1 MAVPVAPGDI
11 LLGKYRVE
19 RVLGRG
25 GMGVVVAA
33 RHIELG
39 ELYAIKFLLPNW
51 AGDPVLRERFLR
63 EARAA
68 ARLRSEHVA
77 RVHDVGRM
85 QDDVPYMV
93 MEYLE
98 GRDLKAVLRDQGP
111 LPVEQAV
118 TYMVQVCDAMAE
130 AHAAGI
136 VHRDLKPANL
146 FLTRRANGNP
156 CVKVLDFGISKQT
169 GPEEVDLTGTGQT
182 FGSPLYM
189 SPEQMAR
196 AKSVDARA
204 DIWAIGGILYEL
216 LTARSPFLA
225 ASVMEVVSRVLQEEP
240 IPPTQ
245 LRPDLPPAVDGV
257 VGRCLRKQPADRYA
271 SVGELAVALRG
282 ILGLAGE
289 VGFGGAMPLPVR
301 PVMASSPGGVST
313 SGSPAISAPAVHGA
327 PSDATAA
334 AWEKTGTKGT
344 SGGGRWLAWAGAAA
358 LVSALLLGLAWFG
371 LHGSSSIEET
381 PAAATSIGAA
391 TASAPVIVDPVPM
404 APATTSAAA
413 PAAPEPTVS
422 PESPPPSLPPATVP
436 APTATTKGPVAPR
449 PSATS
454 TPKRGPSKPSRH
466 ESMF

>member
-1 MAVPVAPGDI
+1 M

-33 RHIELG
+33 RHVELG

-85 QDDVPYMV
+85 EGDVPYMV
-93 MEYLE
+93 MEHLE
-98 GRDLKAVLRDQGP
+98 GRDLKAVLREGGP
-111 LPVEQAV
+111 LPVDQAV
-118 TYMVQVCDAMAE
+118 TYMVHVCDAMAE

-146 FLTRRANGNP
+146 FLTRRANGSP

-169 GPEEVDLTGTGQT
+169 GPEEVDLTGTGQM

-196 AKSVDARA
+196 AKSADARA

-216 LTARSPFLA
+216 LTARSPFFA
-225 ASVMEVVSRVLQEEP
+225 ANVMEVVTRVLQEEP
-240 IPPTQ
+240 VPPTQ
-245 LRPDLPPAVDGV
+245 LRPDLPPAVDAV
-257 VGRCLRKQPADRYA
+257 IWRCLRKQPADRYT
-271 SVGELAVALRG
+271 SVEELAVALRG
-282 ILGLAGE
+282 ILGMAGE
-289 VGFGGAMPLPVR
+289 AGFGGAMPLPAR
-301 PVMASSPGGVST
+301 PVMPSSPGGVST
-313 SGSPAISAPAVHGA
+313 SGIPAISAPVVHGA
-327 PSDATAA
+327 PSDATTS

-344 SGGGRWLAWAGAAA
+344 PGGARWPVWAGAATLA
-358 LVSALLLGLAWFG
+358 IALLLGLAWFG
-371 LHGSSSIEET
+371 LRGSSSIEET

-391 TASAPVIVDPVPM
+391 TASAPVIVDPAPLP
-404 APATTSAAA
+404 PATTSAVA

-422 PESPPPSLPPATVP
+422 PESPPPSLPPTVSAP
-436 APTATTKGPVAPR
+436 AAPAKGPVAPR
-449 PSATS
+449 PPATS
-454 TPKRGPSKPSRH
+454 APNRGPSKQSRH
-466 ESMF
+466 ESLF